1 MMYYQNKQTGFSLV
15 ETLVAVSIL
24 LIVIVGPM
32 TISART
38 AKSSSF
44 ASEQVQ
50 AFFLAQEGLEL
61 AQAARDEVTLK
72 YFKDDIVTPTPW
84 ADFIKDTGSAVYKDC
99 FSSVGCGLQWDNSIP
114 GQLAAPKICTNP
126 SDDCRLYRS
135 ADGRSH
141 FNHNNIASNVE
152 TLFTRTIYFEKAA
165 PLNPNR
171 EIRVRS
177 VVTWRTGSIVATQQV
192 EVDTYLYNIYDTP

>member
-15 ETLVAVSIL
+15 ETLVAVSLL

-61 AQAARDEVTLK
+61 VQKARDDGTIR
-72 YFKDDIVTPTPW
+72 YFKDDVADPTPW
-84 ADFIKDTGSAVYKDC
+84 GDFTKDTATGVYKDC
-99 FSSVGCGLQWDNSIP
+99 FTADGCGLDWLDGNT
-114 GQLAAPKICTNP
+114 LDAPARCNTP
-126 SDDCRLYRS
+126 TACRVYRS
-135 ADGRSH
+135 SANGRSH
-141 FNHNNIASNVE
+141 FSHNNIAANTE
-152 TLFTRTIYFEKAA
+152 TLFTRTIYFENTG
-165 PLNPNR
+165 PGLDSDR
-171 EIRVRS
+171 EVHVRS
-177 VVTWRTGSIVATQQV
+177 VVTWRTGSLVADQQV
-192 EVDTYLYNIYDTP
+192 AVDTYLYNIYDTP

>member
-15 ETLVAVSIL
+15 ETLVAVSLL

-72 YFKDDIVTPTPW
+72 YFKGDLADPW
-84 ADFIKDTGSAVYKDC
+84 AEFIDESGGDYQDC
-99 FSSVGCGLQWDNSIP
+99 FSSVGCGLQWDSGNSS
-114 GQLAAPKICTNP
+114 QLAMPIKCNNP

-135 ADGRSH
+135 ASGRSH
-141 FNHNNIASNVE
+141 FNHNSAGNTE
-152 TLFTRTIYFEKAA
+152 TLFTRTIYFEKIG
-165 PLNPNR
+165 PNPVP
-171 EIRVRS
+171 EVRVRS
-177 VVTWRTGSIVATQQV
+177 VVTWRTGSIVASQQV
-192 EVDTYLYNIYDTP
+192 EVDTYLYNIYDPTF